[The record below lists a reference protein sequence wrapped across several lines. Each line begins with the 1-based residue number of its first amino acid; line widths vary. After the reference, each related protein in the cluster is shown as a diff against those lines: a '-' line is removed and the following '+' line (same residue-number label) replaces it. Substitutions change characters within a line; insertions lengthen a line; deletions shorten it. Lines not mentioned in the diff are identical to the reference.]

1 MAAHA
6 TTTPISVAALIET
19 APGVS
24 VEHVKAATEADL
36 AVGGKVAE
44 MAL

>member
-24 VEHVKAATEADL
+24 VEHVKAAMEVDL
-36 AVGGKVAE
+36 VIGAKVAE